1 MITVFVPAIQ
11 IWFHK
16 QYKKYK
22 NSMTSNTQE
31 IKQLNIGD
39 LSKDILESD
48 SAGSIKE
55 LIQNNSSTKSF
66 GWVGNDLE
74 DTLANLDSF
83 SCDCDYCCGN
93 VVAPDSDFTNTNNN
107 LLDTADTSLFDAASG
122 DVTTVNYSG
131 KNSIDSLIYPAKW
144 TSKTITYSFYDGGS
158 YYDSSRQ
165 GKVSEVSNKIKDYLR
180 NILKSFENY
189 VDLKFVE
196 VSDKG
201 DSYGQIRYMN
211 YTGTSSGSTKVP
223 YKYQNSPLAGD
234 IYLSPKIKSQ
244 FEEGP
249 GAYRYETL
257 IHETLHALNLKHP
270 GNYNG
275 SSNGGQSGEFLPN
288 WKDNSNNSI
297 LSYNRFRNNS
307 DYSGTITAMPYDI
320 RALQYLYGI
329 ADYQEG
335 DTVYKFDKID
345 QYYIGNDFF
354 GNKNSNAKQALWD
367 SAGIDTFDL
376 TGLGSNNSGYIV
388 DLSEGGLVTAKNLYN
403 TSSYKARG
411 DGKTYKAT
419 SRGTFLGY
427 DMTIENV
434 ISSRSNDYITANKG
448 ANTFSGYT
456 KGAIFGNDRIS
467 NSDSQD
473 KIDLSSFKVSDFT
486 TSQSGD
492 DYVLDFGASG
502 SIKIKGYYTAL
513 ESDRI
518 QIVTASG
525 DPTPPDTTTTP
536 PDPTPTPPNPIS
548 APTPTNVA
556 LVWENLGFADE
567 SAVATG
573 SKLNL
578 GNGVTATVNWE
589 IITDGGN
596 FAPHAGE
603 DYVSFESG
611 KTGNHTGYLSLGFNN
626 SEDDPDDLIKLSLDF
641 GQPVTGLTFKVL
653 DVDQSAGK
661 TFDDGVEIYVN
672 NEVNVKSLLDVEI
685 TTGDN
690 VFADNETYMDGFEGR
705 GNAGANNSSEGGN
718 INLNFGS
725 TEVSSLEI
733 RYFSTDDAIANPG
746 SQKIGL
752 SDFNFQVKS

>member
-1 MITVFVPAIQ
+1 
-11 IWFHK
+11 
-16 QYKKYK
+16 
-22 NSMTSNTQE
+22 MTSNTLE
-31 IKQLNIGD
+31 IKQLNIED

-83 SCDCDYCCGN
+83 SCDCDYCCGD

-107 LLDTADTSLFDAASG
+107 LLDTSDTSLFAAASG

-165 GKVSEVSNKIKDYLR
+165 GKVSEISNKIKDYLR

-196 VSDKG
+196 VSDEG
-201 DSYGQIRYMN
+201 GNYGQIRYMN

-223 YKYQNSPLAGD
+223 YKYQTSPLAGD
-234 IYLSPKIKSQ
+234 VYLSPKIKSQ

-275 SSNGGQSGEFLPN
+275 SSTGGQSGEFLPN
-288 WKDNSNNSI
+288 GDDNSNNSI

-320 RALQYLYGI
+320 RALQYLYGV

-354 GNKNSNAKQALWD
+354 GNKDFNAKQALWD
-367 SAGIDTFDL
+367 RAGVDTFDL

-411 DGKTYKAT
+411 DGKRYNAT
-419 SRGTFLGY
+419 SRGTFLAY

-434 ISSRSNDYITANKG
+434 ISSGSNDYITANKG

-456 KGAIFGNDRIS
+456 KGGIFGDDRIF

-502 SIKIKGYYTAL
+502 SIKIKGYYTAP

-518 QIVTASG
+518 QILTASG
-525 DPTPPDTTTTP
+525 DPTPPDSTPTP
-536 PDPTPTPPNPIS
+536 PDPTPTP
-548 APTPTNVA
+548 TPTDVA
-556 LVWENLGFADE
+556 LVWEDLGFADE

-578 GNGVTATVNWE
+578 GNGVTATINWQ
-589 IITDGGN
+589 IITDGGS
-596 FAPHAGE
+596 FTPHAGE
-603 DYVSFESG
+603 NYVSFESG

-626 SEDDPDDLIKLSLDF
+626 SEDDPNDLIKLSLDF
-641 GQPVTGLTFKVL
+641 GKAVTGLTFKVL

-672 NEVNVKSLLDVEI
+672 NEVNVKSLSGVEI

-752 SDFNFQVKS
+752 SDLFFQVKS